1 MYKFLHL
8 VIAFVLLIFCSC
20 EGSDFNRRTT
30 DRLRSEEIGRFI
42 PTNNEGRVEV
52 GRYVS
57 SEYDGELCRSTEDQE
72 KEECTE
78 RCEKIYGRD
87 ADQCENLP
95 VDLIGI
101 LDELYK
107 NLQSPQQIRDGEDAL
122 HSSVDEYS
130 FGVML
135 DISIEPMLRLIRQ
148 WNNRE
153 AKEFLIWLARSPGA
167 ALGILEHDT
176 EQKILAKALEK
187 VVSYS
192 NAADIVKY
200 GVAEDLR
207 SFGETFLVLA
217 EVVKNIPAF
226 VLVHDLIGKFCSDA
240 KCKLQY
246 YCVTMKN
253 ERSSSYRSQCT
264 YFRSSRF
271 TFDNTDYCYV
281 HGPNVWGYW
290 SYLYSRGLI
299 VDNMFEQNFEI
310 TADVCNNSCAA
321 NISLC
326 EKRRSK

>member
-1 MYKFLHL
+1 MCRFLHL
-8 VIAFVLLIFCSC
+8 VIAFVLLVFCSC
-20 EGSDFNRRTT
+20 DNSNDLNRRTT
-30 DRLRSEEIGRFI
+30 TRLRSEEIGRLI
-42 PTNNEGRVEV
+42 RTNNEGRVEV
-52 GRYVS
+52 GRYIS
-57 SEYDGELCRSTEDQE
+57 SEYDGELCRNTEDQE
-72 KEECTE
+72 REECEE

-87 ADQCENLP
+87 SSQCEALP

-130 FGVML
+130 FGVMI

-167 ALGILEHDT
+167 SLGILEHDT
-176 EQKILAKALEK
+176 EQRILAKAFDK

-207 SFGETFLVLA
+207 AFGETFLVLA

-226 VLVHDLIGKFCSDA
+226 IMVHNLIDTFCSSF
-240 KCKLQY
+240 KGI
-246 YCVTMKN
+246 N
-253 ERSSSYRSQCT
+253 
-264 YFRSSRF
+264 F
-271 TFDNTDYCYV
+271 TVNL
-281 HGPNVWGYW
+281 N
-290 SYLYSRGLI
+290 
-299 VDNMFEQNFEI
+299 
-310 TADVCNNSCAA
+310 
-321 NISLC
+321 
-326 EKRRSK
+326 